1 MSEIDELESMW
12 TGLLLDYEAVEIDE
26 RLSMLLR
33 SESVSHRFAVIT
45 QIAGVFFDGN
55 RSPFCLQLGE
65 GDEGDWDA
73 RSFAS
78 AVIVPWLRN
87 HESPLGTSGDPYVG
101 NPLRRPAIEA
111 EPQGVK
117 KSARPLWKALH
128 SLAGVID
135 EDRTK
140 AERYLNQAIAIIMR
154 IRDENEK
161 PLILPKRMSPNSITA
176 AVEEFLREPSGGE
189 RALSV
194 LTAIFEVII
203 GPLIN
208 AHKIE
213 RSMINSSDAST
224 GAVGDLSIY
233 DADDKLLVAIEVKE
247 RSLALEDVRTM
258 LAKVLETN
266 ELSVVFAAPSV
277 EAVDSEEVSLLYE
290 KSFRN
295 RVACHF
301 VPVEEFLRV
310 AFSISKEGKFV
321 EFVTGVETNLIKYK
335 TQPHNRNRWR
345 EIISDL

>member
-12 TGLLLDYEAVEIDE
+12 TNLLVDYEAVEIDE
-26 RLSMLLR
+26 RLSTLLR
-33 SESVSHRFAVIT
+33 SKSVSHRFAAIT
-45 QIAGVFFDGN
+45 QIAGVFFDSTRN
-55 RSPFCLQLGE
+55 PFCLQLGE
-65 GDEGDWDA
+65 GNEGDWDA

-78 AVIVPWLRN
+78 SVIVPWLRN

-101 NPLRRPAIEA
+101 NPLRRPIIEA

-117 KSARPLWKALH
+117 RSALPLWNALH
-128 SLAGVID
+128 SLVGAIE
-135 EDRTK
+135 EDRVK
-140 AERYLNQAIAIIMR
+140 AERYLHQAIAIIMR
-154 IRDENEK
+154 IRDENER
-161 PLILPKRMSPNSITA
+161 PLILPDRMSPSSIAA

-194 LTAIFEVII
+194 LTAIFEVVI
-203 GPLIN
+203 GPLIQ

-213 RSMINSSDAST
+213 RSVINSSDASAGT
-224 GAVGDLSIY
+224 VGDLMIY
-233 DADDKLLVAIEVKE
+233 DADNNLLIAIEVKE
-247 RSLALEDVRTM
+247 RSLSLEDVRTM
-258 LAKVLETN
+258 LAKVVEKN

-301 VPVEEFLRV
+301 VPVQEFLRV
-310 AFSISKEGKFV
+310 AFSISNERKFV
-321 EFVTGVETNLIKYK
+321 DFVTGVETNLIKYR